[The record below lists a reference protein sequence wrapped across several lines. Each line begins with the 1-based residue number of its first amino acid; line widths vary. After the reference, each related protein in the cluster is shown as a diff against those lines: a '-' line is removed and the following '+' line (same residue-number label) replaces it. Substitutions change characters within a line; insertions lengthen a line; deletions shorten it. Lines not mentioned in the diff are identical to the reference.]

1 MIMKSAQ
8 IQHQGKYFY
17 VQFIKAFCAL
27 QVFFLHYFAGHGLR
41 EWMWIFNVAVPTF
54 LLISAYLYGQRD
66 NASFGWSFLK
76 RRFHALSVI
85 YYPFIF
91 AVAVGLVIIGS
102 QPLYIIFRGLLA
114 DFFYLVGGVITT
126 GIFLVVGTCGL

>member
-1 MIMKSAQ
+1 
-8 IQHQGKYFY
+8 
-17 VQFIKAFCAL
+17 
-27 QVFFLHYFAGHGLR
+27 
-41 EWMWIFNVAVPTF
+41 MWIFNVAVPTF

-76 RRFHALSVI
+76 RRFHALSII

-91 AVAVGLVIIGS
+91 AVAIGLVIIGG
-102 QPLYIIFRGLLA
+102 QPLYIIGRGLLV
-114 DFFYLVGGVITT
+114 DFFYLGGVITT